1 MLNQPDSRITHS
13 KKAKEA
19 QNAKKPDKAKL
30 NKRSKDLDNF
40 TFARINLLVLAC
52 LTLLNLA
59 FLAFGLDISLL
70 FSAIIPYFS
79 MFLGVEYI
87 NAGMPLGWICIILAA
102 AICAFYLFCYVYSKK
117 NPIWLKA
124 AFICFLPDSWLCVYL
139 LLMDF
144 DLTGILS
151 TLFMLWMLFCFISG
165 IVKESPNGRE
175 QEVKPTKEK

>member
-13 KKAKEA
+13 KKAKKA

-30 NKRSKDLDNF
+30 NKKSKDLDNF

-87 NAGMPLGWICIILAA
+87 NAGMPLGWICIIPVSYTHLATAFGRQSLPGRA
-102 AICAFYLFCYVYSKK
+102 APAWRPFGPQTPRRLLT
-117 NPIWLKA
+117 PLPQ
-124 AFICFLPDSWLCVYL
+124 FLSL
-139 LLMDF
+139 
-144 DLTGILS
+144 IH
-151 TLFMLWMLFCFISG
+151 I
-165 IVKESPNGRE
+165 
-175 QEVKPTKEK
+175 

>member
-13 KKAKEA
+13 KKAKKA

-30 NKRSKDLDNF
+30 NKKSKDLDNF

-117 NPIWLKA
+117 I
-124 AFICFLPDSWLCVYL
+124 
-139 LLMDF
+139 
-144 DLTGILS
+144 
-151 TLFMLWMLFCFISG
+151 
-165 IVKESPNGRE
+165 PNGLKRLLS
-175 QEVKPTKEK
+175 VSCPTAGSAYICC